1 MDDVQLGYCGASNT
15 PPAADDLTIS
25 TLEDSPVSDS
35 VTATDNDSDTLTFSL
50 NTSPTNG
57 IATVNAD
64 GSFTYTPNADYSGS
78 DSFTV
83 LVADGNGGTDVAL
96 VEVTILGVND
106 APSFTLSGNPPAIDE
121 DAGAQTVAGFAAG
134 ISAGP
139 ANESGQNLTF
149 DLSVIGG
156 NLTFA
161 NTPAIDTATGN
172 LTYQTAPNANGTATI
187 QVLLRDDG
195 GTLNGGVDTSAP
207 QTFVISVNPIN
218 DPPDADDL
226 TTSTPEDTP
235 LNDVLTAVDAD
246 GDALTF
252 SLGTPPTNGIV
263 TVNQDGSFT
272 YTPAENFSGI
282 DSFTVIV
289 SDGNDG
295 SDTATVTVD
304 VLTANDNPV
313 VTAGTDQ
320 TVDLNTPVV
329 VNATYTDEDADDT
342 HTATIDWGDGSPVE
356 DVPAEDGSVSGTHT
370 YTASGNF
377 TVTIT
382 VADNNGGSGSDTL
395 IVSVNAPTF
404 TPTATSTSDPS
415 ATPTATP
422 SALPAEGTPTPASTP
437 DAAPPPPAPLA
448 ADANADP
455 ESIVRVGVPNGMNTD
470 VYVRTIVAN
479 GKYVTW
485 QGSEVTNSGFIG
497 NQGVLDMGVW
507 QAVDIFSPT
516 GLNYF
521 EGGIV
526 VCLRGEG
533 TLVYLNANNAPRIAE
548 IVGSYTVTE
557 FPGFTCVT
565 LFEPG
570 TLVLV
575 DPV

>member
-1 MDDVQLGYCGASNT
+1 
-15 PPAADDLTIS
+15 
-25 TLEDSPVSDS
+25 
-35 VTATDNDSDTLTFSL
+35 
-50 NTSPTNG
+50 
-57 IATVNAD
+57 
-64 GSFTYTPNADYSGS
+64 NADYSGS

-83 LVADGNGGTDVAL
+83 LVDDGNGGTDVAL

-172 LTYQTAPNANGTATI
+172 LTYHSAPNASGTASI

-195 GTLNGGVDTSAP
+195 GTLNGGVDTYAP

-252 SLGTPPTNGIV
+252 SLGTPPTNGIA

-356 DVPAEDGSVSGTHT
+356 D
-370 YTASGNF
+370 
-377 TVTIT
+377 
-382 VADNNGGSGSDTL
+382 
-395 IVSVNAPTF
+395 
-404 TPTATSTSDPS
+404 
-415 ATPTATP
+415 
-422 SALPAEGTPTPASTP
+422 
-437 DAAPPPPAPLA
+437 
-448 ADANADP
+448 
-455 ESIVRVGVPNGMNTD
+455 
-470 VYVRTIVAN
+470 
-479 GKYVTW
+479 
-485 QGSEVTNSGFIG
+485 
-497 NQGVLDMGVW
+497 
-507 QAVDIFSPT
+507 
-516 GLNYF
+516 
-521 EGGIV
+521 
-526 VCLRGEG
+526 
-533 TLVYLNANNAPRIAE
+533 
-548 IVGSYTVTE
+548 
-557 FPGFTCVT
+557 
-565 LFEPG
+565 
-570 TLVLV
+570 
-575 DPV
+575 